1 MEGSHEIARTVRT
14 AALSK
19 HARETEIYS
28 EKISDCQRPPDNTAS
43 NNNMISGNDE
53 DACSIKRCKTA
64 ADTGG
69 GFYGHIGGS
78 SCSARCSLASSG
90 AAAECWEVDTK
101 QSEALSVPVTDT
113 DVQEIL

>member
-1 MEGSHEIARTVRT
+1 MEGNHEIARTVRT
-14 AALSK
+14 AALSE

-43 NNNMISGNDE
+43 
-53 DACSIKRCKTA
+53 CSIKHCKTVEQSCKTA

-69 GFYGHIGGS
+69 DFYGHIGGS
-78 SCSARCSLASSG
+78 SLSARCSLASSE

-101 QSEALSVPVTDT
+101 QSQDLSVPVTDT